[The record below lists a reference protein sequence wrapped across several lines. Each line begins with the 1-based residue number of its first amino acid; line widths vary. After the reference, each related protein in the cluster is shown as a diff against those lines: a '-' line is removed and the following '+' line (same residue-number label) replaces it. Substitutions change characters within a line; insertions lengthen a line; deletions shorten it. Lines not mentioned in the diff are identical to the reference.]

1 MQCIFIRK
9 MKRTLKKIIFYSK
22 IILENKKEGI
32 KVKEKSKK
40 SKIIIA
46 IIIVAIIVGILI
58 FSNKKVKPVYDKNGE
73 KVFLTK
79 EQRASIYNDVKDKK
93 GYFVKIKGKI
103 LSISE
108 QDGIKA
114 IQVIDHENNDEVA
127 CVLTDLKEKYTE
139 EEPIEAT
146 GYITGTME
154 GTNAFGARI
163 SNPTIH
169 ATEIKKIEEKEL
181 KAPTTKE
188 VTYSDKKITHLGYT
202 IEIKKVEFSKEE
214 TRVFLEVENK
224 GKAEINFFE
233 SNAKIIQGNTQYDH
247 EYPKAEYK
255 ELNDEIKPGIK
266 SDGVMTFKPIKE
278 ENFKLILKG
287 YSNDYN
293 EKLEDFE
300 FELEVK

>member
-1 MQCIFIRK
+1 M
-9 MKRTLKKIIFYSK
+9 
-22 IILENKKEGI
+22 
-32 KVKEKSKK
+32 KEKSKK
-40 SKIIIA
+40 GKIIIA
-46 IIIVAIIVGILI
+46 IIIIIVAIIICKVL
-58 FSNKKVKPVYDKNGE
+58 FSNKNVKPIYDKNGE
-73 KVFLTK
+73 KAFLTK
-79 EQRASIYNDVKDKK
+79 EQKTDIYANTKGKE

-108 QDGIKA
+108 NDGIKA
-114 IQVIDHENNDEVA
+114 IQVMDSENNDEVA
-127 CVLTDLKEKYTE
+127 CVLTDLKEKFVE
-139 EEPIEAT
+139 EEPIEAI
-146 GYITGTME
+146 GYVTGTME
-154 GTNAFGARI
+154 GINGFGAKV

-169 ATEIKKIEEKEL
+169 ATEINKIEEKEL